1 MEFLKK
7 IGIGRNRRIFDIIF
21 KEKFGSDRQQLY
33 IELAMKTV
41 ILLIM
46 MTAACSCVTSL
57 DLQKA
62 FTEHEVIP
70 DILKVGPKKI
80 LQVSLIEI
88 LQSELSSESSMF
100 RCHTLVA
107 FLLIWAT
114 R

>member
-21 KEKFGSDRQQLY
+21 KEKFGSDRQKL
-33 IELAMKTV
+33 ELAMKTA

-70 DILKVGPKKI
+70 DILKVGPKNI